1 MRGMKTRIRDSV
13 NSMSEESCEERL
25 QYLIATAERP
35 GLRGCS
41 DHAVQ
46 VLEKRAFQIGT
57 WAGDGMAVG
66 LLFQA
71 VLWTWFLG
79 CVITYRI
86 GKHLLVEGEGFKS
99 IEFSMRCRTNMIEG
113 RRVKSRRSI
122 WKSPYRSENRQ
133 RGVWAIQRQPSARI
147 AEKHQSISIIPL
159 S

>member
-57 WAGDGMAVG
+57 RAGDGMAVG

-99 IEFSMRCRTNMIEG
+99 IEFSMLCLYTAGLIAFHCLQPTG
-113 RRVKSRRSI
+113 KWI
-122 WKSPYRSENRQ
+122 LF
-133 RGVWAIQRQPSARI
+133 AILVLWFIVQFMCHWYFTFSGASAQ
-147 AEKHQSISIIPL
+147 K
-159 S
+159 